1 MGEALNHIY
10 QDTKVALLIAVC
22 KRSLRL
28 VCFCMKRLLKIVGC
42 LLFFLFL
49 GNPIN
54 SIFFTLRLE
63 SIWWHRAFEDEEIE
77 DYQEAREHLVEL
89 VRGGRE
95 GVWLT
100 SWLSAWLVL

>member
-1 MGEALNHIY
+1 M
-10 QDTKVALLIAVC
+10 
-22 KRSLRL
+22 
-28 VCFCMKRLLKIVGC
+28 
-42 LLFFLFL
+42 FFLFL

-89 VRGGRE
+89 VRGGGKE
-95 GVWLT
+95 FG
-100 SWLSAWLVL
+100 